1 MNFTKINSAL
11 ELKKKK
17 IFNEKFLLS
26 FTTGILLSL
35 SFPPLKTG
43 FFATVGFVPLLFLID
58 KIENYKQLFLY
69 SYLSFFF
76 FNLFTLYWVGGWSK
90 EADPF
95 LMVGCVLLILFHPI
109 LFFLPI
115 WFYMFVKR
123 KIGGKVHLFIFPFV
137 YVLFEY
143 FRSITELAFP
153 WLTLG
158 NTQTYFIE
166 KIQFIEF
173 TGVYGLSFLILVVN
187 VLFYLAIKEIFAH
200 KKILSKNVLIY
211 LLSGILIY
219 IAPDFYGMFVLKN
232 SEKSSSK
239 ILKVGLIQPDLN
251 PWLKWEGTLGEQLE
265 LYMGMTKEIIK
276 ADPDVELVV
285 YPETAITYY
294 FLLSPYRY
302 YFNWFKSWI
311 DSLNVAILTGFPDA
325 KFYDNPSDAP
335 PSSHLIKETGQRYD
349 AFNAMGLFL
358 PNSNRIQKHAK
369 MILVP
374 FGERLP
380 YADTFHFLIEP
391 LQWGVGISNWAKG
404 KDTTVFEMRRRNGEL
419 VKFSGVVCYESI
431 YPSLVREFVKRDAQF
446 LVVITNDSW
455 YGNTSGPYQHFQY
468 SILRAVENRRS
479 IVRCANGGISGF
491 IDPYGRVQKKTKFHE
506 RTQIADAIKL
516 NDEKTFYTKH
526 GDIIVYISF
535 YLTIFV
541 FAFAIFKNFKQRRVA
556 K

>member
-1 MNFTKINSAL
+1 MR
-11 ELKKKK
+11 KK

-26 FTTGILLSL
+26 FASGALLSL
-35 SFPPLKTG
+35 SFPPLTTG
-43 FFATVGFVPLLFLID
+43 FFATVGFVPLLFLVD
-58 KIENYKQLFLY
+58 KVESYKQLFRY
-69 SYLSFFF
+69 SYLAFFF

-95 LMVGCVLLILFHPI
+95 LMVGCVLLILVHPV
-109 LFFLPI
+109 LFFLPM
-115 WFYMFVKR
+115 WFYMFVK
-123 KIGGKVHLFIFPFV
+123 KNFGGKIHLIVFPFA
-137 YVLFEY
+137 YTLFEY
-143 FRSITELAFP
+143 FRSTTELAFP

-158 NTQTYFIE
+158 NTQTYYLE

-187 VLFYLAIKEIFAH
+187 VLLYLGIKEILKQRDF
-200 KKILSKNVLIY
+200 LSKTALRYFFVGVLIY
-211 LLSGILIY
+211 IVPDIY
-219 IAPDFYGMFVLKN
+219 GLYVLK
-232 SEKSSSK
+232 KSSDVSFK
-239 ILKVGLIQPDLN
+239 EMKVGLIQPDIN
-251 PWLKWEGTLGEQLE
+251 PWLKWEGTLAEQLE
-265 LYMGMTKEIIK
+265 LYMGMTKKIINEH
-276 ADPDVELVV
+276 PDVELVV

-302 YFNWFKSWI
+302 YFNWFKNQI

-325 KFYDNPSDAP
+325 KFYDDPSQAP

-349 AFNAMGLFL
+349 AFNSMGLFL
-358 PNSNRIQKHAK
+358 PKSDKIQKYAK

-404 KDTTVFEMRRRNGEL
+404 KDTTVFEMERRNGEI
-419 VKFSGVVCYESI
+419 VKFSGGVCYESI
-431 YPSLVREFVKRDAQF
+431 YPSLIREFVKRGAQF

-491 IDPYGRVQKKTKFHE
+491 IDPYGRVQIKTRFNE
-506 RTQIADAIKL
+506 RTQIADVVKI
-516 NDEKTFYTKH
+516 NDEKTFYTKY
-526 GDIIVYISF
+526 GDIIIYISGF
-535 YLTIFV
+535 AVFIVFVLTL
-541 FAFAIFKNFKQRRVA
+541 FKKFKT
-556 K
+556 KSSP

>member
-1 MNFTKINSAL
+1 MKNPDSRA
-11 ELKKKK
+11 
-17 IFNEKFLLS
+17 KFLLS
-26 FTTGILLSL
+26 FASGVLLSL

-43 FFATVGFVPLLFLID
+43 FFATTGFVPLLFLID
-58 KIENYKQLFLY
+58 KVKNYRELFRY
-69 SYLSFFF
+69 SYIAFFF

-95 LMVGCVLLILFHPI
+95 LMVGCVLLILVHPV
-109 LFFLPI
+109 LFLLPM
-115 WFYMFVKR
+115 WFYMFVK
-123 KIGGKVHLFIFPFV
+123 KNAPGKLHLFVFPFV
-137 YVLFEY
+137 FVLFEY
-143 FRSITELAFP
+143 FRSTTELAFP

-158 NTQTYFIE
+158 NTQTYYLA

-187 VLFYLAIKEIFAH
+187 VLFYLSLKKTFEERKIFSSRSLKYIA
-200 KKILSKNVLIY
+200 LGVLIY
-211 LLSGILIY
+211 IL
-219 IAPDFYGMFVLKN
+219 PDFYGFYVLKN
-232 SEKSSSK
+232 ADEKFFK
-239 ILKVGLIQPDLN
+239 EMKVGLIQPDIN
-251 PWLKWEGTLGEQLE
+251 PWLKWEGTLSDQIN
-265 LYMGMTKEIIK
+265 LYIGMTKKIVVEN
-276 ADPDVELVV
+276 PDVELVV

-302 YFNWFKSWI
+302 FFNWFKSEI

-325 KFYDNPSDAP
+325 KFYDDPSKAP

-358 PNSNRIQKHAK
+358 PKDNRVQKYAK
-369 MILVP
+369 IILVP

-404 KDTTVFEMRRRNGEL
+404 KDTTVFEMRRRNGEV

-431 YPSLVREFVKRDAQF
+431 YPSFVREFVKKGAEF

-479 IVRCANGGISGF
+479 ILRCANGGISGF
-491 IDPYGRVQKKTKFHE
+491 IDPYGRVKKKTKFHE
-506 RTQIADAIKL
+506 KTQIADVIKL
-516 NDEKTFYTKH
+516 NSKKTLYTMY
-526 GDIIVYISF
+526 GDLIVYIS
-535 YLTIFV
+535 LLIFV
-541 FAFAIFKNFKQRRVA
+541 FAFSFTIYRKFQNKKGLRDENAKQA
-556 K
+556 

>member
-1 MNFTKINSAL
+1 ML
-11 ELKKKK
+11 RKK

-26 FTTGILLSL
+26 FASGALLSL
-35 SFPPLKTG
+35 SFPPLTTG
-43 FFATVGFVPLLFLID
+43 FFATVGFVPLLFLVD
-58 KIENYKQLFLY
+58 KVESYKQLFRY
-69 SYLSFFF
+69 SYLAFFF

-95 LMVGCVLLILFHPI
+95 LMVGCVLLILVHPV
-109 LFFLPI
+109 LFFLPM
-115 WFYMFVKR
+115 WFYMFVK
-123 KIGGKVHLFIFPFV
+123 KNFGGKIHLIVFPFA
-137 YVLFEY
+137 YTLFEY
-143 FRSITELAFP
+143 FRSTTELAFP

-158 NTQTYFIE
+158 NTQTYYLE

-187 VLFYLAIKEIFAH
+187 VLLYLGIKEILKQRDF
-200 KKILSKNVLIY
+200 LSKTALRYFFVGVLIY
-211 LLSGILIY
+211 IVPDIY
-219 IAPDFYGMFVLKN
+219 GLYVLK
-232 SEKSSSK
+232 KSSDVSFK
-239 ILKVGLIQPDLN
+239 EMKVGLIQPDIN
-251 PWLKWEGTLGEQLE
+251 PWLKWEGTLAEQLE
-265 LYMGMTKEIIK
+265 LYMGMTKKIINEH
-276 ADPDVELVV
+276 PDVELVV

-302 YFNWFKSWI
+302 YFNWFKNQI

-325 KFYDNPSDAP
+325 KFYDDPSQAP

-349 AFNAMGLFL
+349 AFNSMGLFL
-358 PNSNRIQKHAK
+358 PKSDKIQKYAK

-404 KDTTVFEMRRRNGEL
+404 KDTTVFEMERRNGEI
-419 VKFSGVVCYESI
+419 VKFSGGVCYESI
-431 YPSLVREFVKRDAQF
+431 YPSLIREFVKRGAQF

-491 IDPYGRVQKKTKFHE
+491 IDPYGRVQIKTRFNE
-506 RTQIADAIKL
+506 RTQIADVVKI
-516 NDEKTFYTKH
+516 NDEKTFYTKY
-526 GDIIVYISF
+526 GDIIIYISGF
-535 YLTIFV
+535 AVFIVFVLTL
-541 FAFAIFKNFKQRRVA
+541 FKKFKT
-556 K
+556 KSSP

>member
-1 MNFTKINSAL
+1 MNFTKTKSRKN
-11 ELKKKK
+11 LKKPDS
-17 IFNEKFLLS
+17 FAKFLLS
-26 FTTGILLSL
+26 FASGVLLSL

-43 FFATVGFVPLLFLID
+43 FFATAGFVPLLFLID
-58 KIENYKQLFLY
+58 RVKNYRELFRY
-69 SYLSFFF
+69 SYIAFFF

-95 LMVGCVLLILFHPI
+95 LMVGCVLLILVHPV
-109 LFFLPI
+109 LFFLPM
-115 WFYMFVKR
+115 WFYMFVK
-123 KIGGKVHLFIFPFV
+123 KNVSGKFHLLIFPFV
-137 YVLFEY
+137 FVLFEY
-143 FRSITELAFP
+143 FRSTTELAFP

-158 NTQTYFIE
+158 NTQTYYLA

-187 VLFYLAIKEIFAH
+187 VLFYLSL
-200 KKILSKNVLIY
+200 KKIFEEKKIFSKRSLKYFALGVLIY
-211 LLSGILIY
+211 IL
-219 IAPDFYGMFVLKN
+219 PDFYGFYVLKN
-232 SEKSSSK
+232 ADEKFFKQMK
-239 ILKVGLIQPDLN
+239 IGLIQPDIN
-251 PWLKWEGTLGEQLE
+251 PWLKWEGTLSDQIN
-265 LYMGMTKEIIK
+265 LYMGMTKKLVAEN
-276 ADPDVELVV
+276 PDVELVV

-302 YFNWFKSWI
+302 YFNWFKSEV

-325 KFYDNPSDAP
+325 KFYDDPSQAP

-358 PNSNRIQKHAK
+358 PKNDKIQKYAK
-369 MILVP
+369 IILVP

-391 LQWGVGISNWAKG
+391 LQWGVGISSWAKG
-404 KDTTVFEMRRRNGEL
+404 KDTTIFEMKRKNGDV

-431 YPSLVREFVKRDAQF
+431 YPSFVRQFVKKGAEF
-446 LVVITNDSW
+446 LAVITNDSW

-506 RTQIADAIKL
+506 KTQIADVVKL
-516 NDEKTFYTKH
+516 NSEKTFYTMY
-526 GDIIVYISF
+526 GDLLVYISF
-535 YLTIFV
+535 LVFV
-541 FAFAIFKNFKQRRVA
+541 FAFVLAVYKKFQNKRDL
-556 K
+556 

>member
-1 MNFTKINSAL
+1 LNFTKTKSRKN
-11 ELKKKK
+11 LKKPDS
-17 IFNEKFLLS
+17 FAKFLLS
-26 FTTGILLSL
+26 FASGVLLSL

-43 FFATVGFVPLLFLID
+43 FFATAGFVPLLFLID
-58 KIENYKQLFLY
+58 RVKNYRELFRY
-69 SYLSFFF
+69 SYIAFFF

-95 LMVGCVLLILFHPI
+95 LMVGCVLLILVHPV
-109 LFFLPI
+109 LFFLPM
-115 WFYMFVKR
+115 WFYMFVK
-123 KIGGKVHLFIFPFV
+123 KNVSGKFHLLIFPFV
-137 YVLFEY
+137 FVLFEY
-143 FRSITELAFP
+143 FRSTTELAFP

-158 NTQTYFIE
+158 NTQTYYLA

-187 VLFYLAIKEIFAH
+187 VLFYLSL
-200 KKILSKNVLIY
+200 KKIFEEKKIFSQRSLKYFALGVLIY
-211 LLSGILIY
+211 IL
-219 IAPDFYGMFVLKN
+219 PDFYGFYVLKN
-232 SEKSSSK
+232 ADEKFFKQMK
-239 ILKVGLIQPDLN
+239 IGLIQPDIN
-251 PWLKWEGTLGEQLE
+251 PWLKWEGTLSDQIN
-265 LYMGMTKEIIK
+265 LYMGMTKKLVAEN
-276 ADPDVELVV
+276 PDVELVV

-302 YFNWFKSWI
+302 YFNWFKSEV

-325 KFYDNPSDAP
+325 KFYDDPSQAP

-358 PNSNRIQKHAK
+358 PKNDKIQKYAK
-369 MILVP
+369 IILVP

-391 LQWGVGISNWAKG
+391 LQWGVGISSWAKG
-404 KDTTVFEMRRRNGEL
+404 KDTTIFEMKRKNGDV

-431 YPSLVREFVKRDAQF
+431 YPSFVRQFVKKGAEF
-446 LVVITNDSW
+446 LAVITNDSW

-506 RTQIADAIKL
+506 KTQIADVVKL
-516 NDEKTFYTKH
+516 NSEKTFYTMY
-526 GDIIVYISF
+526 GDLLVYISF
-535 YLTIFV
+535 LVFV
-541 FAFAIFKNFKQRRVA
+541 FAFVLAVYKKFQNKRDL
-556 K
+556 

>member
-1 MNFTKINSAL
+1 MAL
-11 ELKKKK
+11 ELKKGK
-17 IFNEKFLLS
+17 IFDERFLLAFS
-26 FTTGILLSL
+26 TGVLLSL
-35 SFPPLKTG
+35 SFPPLKSG

-58 KIENYKQLFLY
+58 KLKNYKQLFLY

-95 LMVGCVLLILFHPI
+95 LMVGCVLLILFHPV
-109 LFFLPI
+109 LFFLPM

-123 KIGGKVHLFIFPFV
+123 NIGGVVNLVAFPFA
-137 YVLFEY
+137 YTLFEY
-143 FRSITELAFP
+143 FRSKTELAFP

-187 VLFYLAIKEIFAH
+187 VIFYLAIKEILSQG
-200 KKILSKNVLIY
+200 KIFSKRASLY
-211 LLSGILIY
+211 FLLAILIY
-219 IAPDFYGMFVLKN
+219 IAPDFYGASVLK
-232 SEKSSSK
+232 KSNNFSYK
-239 ILKVGLIQPDLN
+239 EIKVGLIQPDIN
-251 PWLKWEGTLGEQLE
+251 PWLKWEGTLAEQLE
-265 LYMGMTKEIIK
+265 LYMGMTRKIIQTN
-276 ADPDVELVV
+276 PDVELIV

-302 YFNWFKSWI
+302 YFNWFKSWV
-311 DSLNVAILTGFPDA
+311 DSLGIAILTGFPDA

-358 PNSNRIQKHAK
+358 PNSDKIQKYAK
-369 MILVP
+369 IILVP

-404 KDTTVFEMRRRNGEL
+404 KDTTIFEMKRKNGE
-419 VKFSGVVCYESI
+419 VIKFSGVVCYESI
-431 YPSLVREFVKRDAQF
+431 YPSFVREFVKRGAQF

-479 IVRCANGGISGF
+479 IVRCANGGVSGL

-506 RTQIADAIKL
+506 KTQIADIVKL
-516 NDEKTFYTKH
+516 NDEETFYTKH
-526 GDIIVYISF
+526 GDVIVYISF
-535 YLTIFV
+535 YLTIFTFV
-541 FAFAIFKNFKQRRVA
+541 FAVFKNFKQKMA
-556 K
+556 KK

>member
-1 MNFTKINSAL
+1 MNFTKTKSRKN
-11 ELKKKK
+11 LKKPDS
-17 IFNEKFLLS
+17 FAKFLLS
-26 FTTGILLSL
+26 FASGVLLSL

-43 FFATVGFVPLLFLID
+43 FFATAGFVPLLFLID
-58 KIENYKQLFLY
+58 RVKNYRELFRY
-69 SYLSFFF
+69 SYIAFFF

-95 LMVGCVLLILFHPI
+95 LMVGCVLLILVHPV
-109 LFFLPI
+109 LFFLPM
-115 WFYMFVKR
+115 WFYMFVK
-123 KIGGKVHLFIFPFV
+123 KNVSGKFHLLIFPFV
-137 YVLFEY
+137 FVLFEY
-143 FRSITELAFP
+143 FRSTTELAFP

-158 NTQTYFIE
+158 NTQTYYLA

-187 VLFYLAIKEIFAH
+187 VLFYLSL
-200 KKILSKNVLIY
+200 KKIFEEKKIFSQRSLKYFALGVLIY
-211 LLSGILIY
+211 IL
-219 IAPDFYGMFVLKN
+219 PDFYGFYVLKN
-232 SEKSSSK
+232 ADEKFFKQMK
-239 ILKVGLIQPDLN
+239 IGLIQPDIN
-251 PWLKWEGTLGEQLE
+251 PWLKWEGTLSDQIN
-265 LYMGMTKEIIK
+265 LYMGMTKKLVAEN
-276 ADPDVELVV
+276 PDVELVV

-302 YFNWFKSWI
+302 YFNWFKSEV

-325 KFYDNPSDAP
+325 KFYDDPSQAP

-358 PNSNRIQKHAK
+358 PKNDKIQKYAK
-369 MILVP
+369 IILVP

-391 LQWGVGISNWAKG
+391 LQWGVGISSWAKG
-404 KDTTVFEMRRRNGEL
+404 KDTTIFEMKRKNGDV

-431 YPSLVREFVKRDAQF
+431 YPSFVRQFVKKGAEF
-446 LVVITNDSW
+446 LAVITNDSW

-506 RTQIADAIKL
+506 KTQIADVVKL
-516 NDEKTFYTKH
+516 NSEKTFYTMY
-526 GDIIVYISF
+526 GDLLVYISF
-535 YLTIFV
+535 LVFV
-541 FAFAIFKNFKQRRVA
+541 FAFVLAVYKKFQNKRDL
-556 K
+556 

>member
-1 MNFTKINSAL
+1 M
-11 ELKKKK
+11 KKGK
-17 IFNEKFLLS
+17 IFDERFLLAFS
-26 FTTGILLSL
+26 TGVLLSL
-35 SFPPLKTG
+35 SFPPLKSG

-58 KIENYKQLFLY
+58 KLKNYKQLFLY

-95 LMVGCVLLILFHPI
+95 LMVGCVLLILFHPV
-109 LFFLPI
+109 LFFLPM

-123 KIGGKVHLFIFPFV
+123 NIGGVVNLVAFPFA
-137 YVLFEY
+137 YTLFEY
-143 FRSITELAFP
+143 FRSKTELAFP

-187 VLFYLAIKEIFAH
+187 VIFYLAIKEILSQG
-200 KKILSKNVLIY
+200 KIFSKRASLY
-211 LLSGILIY
+211 FLLAILIY
-219 IAPDFYGMFVLKN
+219 IAPDFYGASVLK
-232 SEKSSSK
+232 KSNNFSYK
-239 ILKVGLIQPDLN
+239 EIKVGLIQPDIN
-251 PWLKWEGTLGEQLE
+251 PWLKWEGTLAEQLE
-265 LYMGMTKEIIK
+265 LYMGMTRKIIQTN
-276 ADPDVELVV
+276 PDVELIV

-302 YFNWFKSWI
+302 YFNWFKSWV
-311 DSLNVAILTGFPDA
+311 DSLGIAILTGFPDA

-358 PNSNRIQKHAK
+358 PNSDKIQKYAK
-369 MILVP
+369 IILVP

-404 KDTTVFEMRRRNGEL
+404 KDTTIFEMKRKNGE
-419 VKFSGVVCYESI
+419 VIKFSGVVCYESI
-431 YPSLVREFVKRDAQF
+431 YPSFVREFVKRGAQF

-479 IVRCANGGISGF
+479 IVRCANGGVSGL

-506 RTQIADAIKL
+506 KTQIADIVKL
-516 NDEKTFYTKH
+516 NDEETFYTKH
-526 GDIIVYISF
+526 GDVIVYISF
-535 YLTIFV
+535 YLTIFTFV
-541 FAFAIFKNFKQRRVA
+541 FAVFKNFKQKMA
-556 K
+556 KK

>member
-1 MNFTKINSAL
+1 MAL
-11 ELKKKK
+11 ELKKGK
-17 IFNEKFLLS
+17 IFDERFLLAFS
-26 FTTGILLSL
+26 TGVLLSL
-35 SFPPLKTG
+35 SFPPLKSG

-58 KIENYKQLFLY
+58 KLKNYKQLFLY

-95 LMVGCVLLILFHPI
+95 LMVGCVLLILFHPV
-109 LFFLPI
+109 LFFLPM

-123 KIGGKVHLFIFPFV
+123 NIGDVVNLVVFPFA
-137 YVLFEY
+137 YALFEY
-143 FRSITELAFP
+143 FRSKTELAFP

-187 VLFYLAIKEIFAH
+187 VIFYLAIKEILSQG
-200 KKILSKNVLIY
+200 KIFSKRASLY
-211 LLSGILIY
+211 FLLAILIY
-219 IAPDFYGMFVLKN
+219 IAPDFYGASVLK
-232 SEKSSSK
+232 KSNNFSYK
-239 ILKVGLIQPDLN
+239 EIKVGLIQPDIN
-251 PWLKWEGTLGEQLE
+251 PWLKWEGTLAEQLE
-265 LYMGMTKEIIK
+265 LYMGMTRKIIQTN
-276 ADPDVELVV
+276 PDVELIV

-302 YFNWFKSWI
+302 YFNWFKSWV
-311 DSLNVAILTGFPDA
+311 DSLGIAILTGFPDA

-358 PNSNRIQKHAK
+358 PNSDKIQKYAK
-369 MILVP
+369 IILVP

-404 KDTTVFEMRRRNGEL
+404 KDTTIFEMKRKNGE
-419 VKFSGVVCYESI
+419 VIKFSGVVCYESI
-431 YPSLVREFVKRDAQF
+431 YPSFVREFVKRGAQF

-479 IVRCANGGISGF
+479 IVRCANGGVSGL

-506 RTQIADAIKL
+506 KTQIADIVKL
-516 NDEKTFYTKH
+516 NDEETFYTKH
-526 GDIIVYISF
+526 GDVIVYISF
-535 YLTIFV
+535 YLTIFTFV
-541 FAFAIFKNFKQRRVA
+541 FAVFKNFKQKMA
-556 K
+556 KK

>member
-1 MNFTKINSAL
+1 M
-11 ELKKKK
+11 KKPDS
-17 IFNEKFLLS
+17 FAKFLLS
-26 FTTGILLSL
+26 FASGVLLSL

-43 FFATVGFVPLLFLID
+43 FFATAGFVPLLFLID
-58 KIENYKQLFLY
+58 RVKNYRELFRY
-69 SYLSFFF
+69 SYIAFFF

-95 LMVGCVLLILFHPI
+95 LMVGCVLLILVHPV
-109 LFFLPI
+109 LFFLPM
-115 WFYMFVKR
+115 WFYMFVK
-123 KIGGKVHLFIFPFV
+123 KNVSGKFHLLIFPFV
-137 YVLFEY
+137 FVLFEY
-143 FRSITELAFP
+143 FRSTTELAFP

-158 NTQTYFIE
+158 NTQTYYLA

-187 VLFYLAIKEIFAH
+187 VLFYLSL
-200 KKILSKNVLIY
+200 KKIFEEKKIFSQRSLKYFALGVLIY
-211 LLSGILIY
+211 IL
-219 IAPDFYGMFVLKN
+219 PDFYGFYVLKN
-232 SEKSSSK
+232 ADEKFFKQMK
-239 ILKVGLIQPDLN
+239 IGLIQPDIN
-251 PWLKWEGTLGEQLE
+251 PWLKWEGTLSDQIN
-265 LYMGMTKEIIK
+265 LYMGMTKKLVAEN
-276 ADPDVELVV
+276 PDVELVV

-302 YFNWFKSWI
+302 YFNWFKSEV

-325 KFYDNPSDAP
+325 KFYDDPSQAP

-358 PNSNRIQKHAK
+358 PKNDKIQKYAK
-369 MILVP
+369 IILVP

-391 LQWGVGISNWAKG
+391 LQWGVGISSWAKG
-404 KDTTVFEMRRRNGEL
+404 KDTTIFEMKRKNGDV

-431 YPSLVREFVKRDAQF
+431 YPSFVRQFVKKGAEF
-446 LVVITNDSW
+446 LAVITNDSW

-506 RTQIADAIKL
+506 KTQIADVVKL
-516 NDEKTFYTKH
+516 NSEKTFYTMY
-526 GDIIVYISF
+526 GDLLVYISF
-535 YLTIFV
+535 LVFV
-541 FAFAIFKNFKQRRVA
+541 FAFVLAVYKKFQNKRDL
-556 K
+556 

>member
-1 MNFTKINSAL
+1 MR
-11 ELKKKK
+11 KK

-26 FTTGILLSL
+26 FASGALLSL
-35 SFPPLKTG
+35 SFPPLTTG
-43 FFATVGFVPLLFLID
+43 FFATVGFVPLLFLVD
-58 KIENYKQLFLY
+58 KVESYKQLFRY
-69 SYLSFFF
+69 SYLAFFF
-76 FNLFTLYWVGGWSK
+76 FNLFTLYWVGGWSR

-95 LMVGCVLLILFHPI
+95 LMVGCVLLILVHPV
-109 LFFLPI
+109 LFFLPM
-115 WFYMFVKR
+115 WFYMFVK
-123 KIGGKVHLFIFPFV
+123 KNFGGKIHLIVFPFA
-137 YVLFEY
+137 YTLFEY
-143 FRSITELAFP
+143 FRSTTELAFP

-158 NTQTYFIE
+158 NTQTYYLE

-187 VLFYLAIKEIFAH
+187 VLLYLGIKEILKQRDF
-200 KKILSKNVLIY
+200 LSKTALRYFFVGVLIY
-211 LLSGILIY
+211 IVPDIY
-219 IAPDFYGMFVLKN
+219 GLYVLK
-232 SEKSSSK
+232 KSSDVSFK
-239 ILKVGLIQPDLN
+239 EMKVGLIQPDIN
-251 PWLKWEGTLGEQLE
+251 PWLKWEGTLAEQLE
-265 LYMGMTKEIIK
+265 LYMGMTKKIINEH
-276 ADPDVELVV
+276 PDVELVV

-302 YFNWFKSWI
+302 YFNWFKNQI

-325 KFYDNPSDAP
+325 KFYDDPSQAP

-349 AFNAMGLFL
+349 AFNSMGLFL
-358 PNSNRIQKHAK
+358 PKSDKIQKYAK

-404 KDTTVFEMRRRNGEL
+404 KDTTVFEMERRNGEI
-419 VKFSGVVCYESI
+419 VKFSGGVCYESI
-431 YPSLVREFVKRDAQF
+431 YPSLIREFVKRGAQF

-491 IDPYGRVQKKTKFHE
+491 IDPYGRVQIKTRFNE
-506 RTQIADAIKL
+506 RTQIADVVKI
-516 NDEKTFYTKH
+516 NDEKTFYTKY
-526 GDIIVYISF
+526 GDIIIYISGF
-535 YLTIFV
+535 AVFIVFVLTL
-541 FAFAIFKNFKQRRVA
+541 FKKFKT
-556 K
+556 KSSP

>member
-1 MNFTKINSAL
+1 M
-11 ELKKKK
+11 LKKAD
-17 IFNEKFLLS
+17 KFLLS
-26 FTTGILLSL
+26 FATGVFLSL
-35 SFPPLKTG
+35 SFPPLKLG
-43 FFATVGFVPLLFLID
+43 FFATVGFVPLLFLVD
-58 KIENYKQLFLY
+58 KLQNYKQLFRY
-69 SYLSFFF
+69 SYLAFFF

-95 LMVGCVLLILFHPI
+95 LMVGCVLLILVHPV
-109 LFFLPI
+109 LFFLPM

-123 KIGGKVHLFIFPFV
+123 NVGGNFHLFIFPFV
-137 YVLFEY
+137 FVLFEY
-143 FRSITELAFP
+143 FRSITEFAFP

-187 VLFYLAIKEIFAH
+187 VLFYISLKKIFSASSLKYLALAIF
-200 KKILSKNVLIY
+200 
-211 LLSGILIY
+211 IY
-219 IAPDFYGMFVLKN
+219 ILPDLYGFYVLKN
-232 SEKSSSK
+232 ADERSFDKK
-239 ILKVGLIQPDLN
+239 IKVGLIQPDIN
-251 PWLKWEGTLGEQLE
+251 PWLKWEGTLADQIN
-265 LYMGMTKEIIK
+265 LYIGMTRKVVDE
-276 ADPDVELVV
+276 APDVELVV

-302 YFNWFKSWI
+302 YLNWFKSEI
-311 DSLNVAILTGFPDA
+311 DKLNVAVLTGFPDA
-325 KFYDNPSDAP
+325 KFYDDASKAP

-349 AFNAMGLFL
+349 AFNSMGLFV
-358 PNSNRIQKHAK
+358 PNSDRVQKYAK

-380 YADTFHFLIEP
+380 YADTFHFLIKP
-391 LQWGVGISNWAKG
+391 LEWGVGISSWAKG
-404 KDTTVFEMRRRNGEL
+404 RDTTVFEMKTKHADTVR
-419 VKFSGVVCYESI
+419 FSGVICYESI
-431 YPSLVREFVKRDAQF
+431 YPGLVRQFVKKGAQF

-491 IDPYGRVQKKTKFHE
+491 IDPYGRVKKKTKFHE
-506 RTQIADAIKL
+506 KTQIADVIEL
-516 NDEKTFYTKH
+516 NDAKTFYTRY
-526 GDIIVYISF
+526 GDLIVYISF
-535 YLTIFV
+535 VVFVCGFVFTIFKK
-541 FAFAIFKNFKQRRVA
+541 FKTKARL

>member
-1 MNFTKINSAL
+1 
-11 ELKKKK
+11 
-17 IFNEKFLLS
+17 
-26 FTTGILLSL
+26 
-35 SFPPLKTG
+35 
-43 FFATVGFVPLLFLID
+43 
-58 KIENYKQLFLY
+58 
-69 SYLSFFF
+69 
-76 FNLFTLYWVGGWSK
+76 
-90 EADPF
+90 
-95 LMVGCVLLILFHPI
+95 
-109 LFFLPI
+109 
-115 WFYMFVKR
+115 
-123 KIGGKVHLFIFPFV
+123 
-137 YVLFEY
+137 
-143 FRSITELAFP
+143 
-153 WLTLG
+153 
-158 NTQTYFIE
+158 
-166 KIQFIEF
+166 
-173 TGVYGLSFLILVVN
+173 
-187 VLFYLAIKEIFAH
+187 
-200 KKILSKNVLIY
+200 
-211 LLSGILIY
+211 
-219 IAPDFYGMFVLKN
+219 
-232 SEKSSSK
+232 
-239 ILKVGLIQPDLN
+239 
-251 PWLKWEGTLGEQLE
+251 
-265 LYMGMTKEIIK
+265 
-276 ADPDVELVV
+276 
-285 YPETAITYY
+285 
-294 FLLSPYRY
+294 
-302 YFNWFKSWI
+302 
-311 DSLNVAILTGFPDA
+311 
-325 KFYDNPSDAP
+325 
-335 PSSHLIKETGQRYD
+335 
-349 AFNAMGLFL
+349 
-358 PNSNRIQKHAK
+358 

>member
-1 MNFTKINSAL
+1 M
-11 ELKKKK
+11 LKRK

-26 FTTGILLSL
+26 FASGVLLSL
-35 SFPPLKTG
+35 SFPPLTTG
-43 FFATVGFVPLLFLID
+43 FFATVGFVPLLFLVD
-58 KIENYKQLFLY
+58 KVENYKQLFRY
-69 SYLSFFF
+69 SYLAFFF

-95 LMVGCVLLILFHPI
+95 LMVGCVLLILVHPV
-109 LFFLPI
+109 LFFLPV
-115 WFYMFVKR
+115 WFYMFVK
-123 KIGGKVHLFIFPFV
+123 KNLGGKFHLIVFPFA
-137 YVLFEY
+137 YALFEY
-143 FRSITELAFP
+143 FRSTTELAFP

-158 NTQTYFIE
+158 NTQTYYLE

-187 VLFYLAIKEIFAH
+187 VLFYLGIKEILKQKSF
-200 KKILSKNVLIY
+200 LSKTALRYFFAGV
-211 LLSGILIY
+211 LIY
-219 IAPDFYGMFVLKN
+219 IAPDFYGLYVLER
-232 SEKSSSK
+232 SEDVSFKEM
-239 ILKVGLIQPDLN
+239 KVGLIQPDIN
-251 PWLKWEGTLGEQLE
+251 PWLKWEGTLAEQLE
-265 LYMGMTKEIIK
+265 LYMGMTKSIINEH
-276 ADPDVELVV
+276 PDVELVV

-302 YFNWFKSWI
+302 YFNWFKNQI

-325 KFYDNPSDAP
+325 KFYDDPSQAP

-349 AFNAMGLFL
+349 AFNSMGLFL
-358 PNSNRIQKHAK
+358 PKSDRIQKYAK

-404 KDTTVFEMRRRNGEL
+404 KDTTVFEMERKNGEI

-431 YPSLVREFVKRDAQF
+431 YPSLIREFVKRGAQF

-491 IDPYGRVQKKTKFHE
+491 IDPYGRVQIKTRFHE
-506 RTQIADAIKL
+506 KTQIASIVKL
-516 NDEKTFYTKH
+516 NDEKTFYTRH
-526 GDIIVYISF
+526 GDIIIYISVF
-535 YLTIFV
+535 VVFTAFV
-541 FAFAIFKNFKQRRVA
+541 FTLFRKFKTKSEL
-556 K
+556 

>member
-1 MNFTKINSAL
+1 M
-11 ELKKKK
+11 LKKA
-17 IFNEKFLLS
+17 EKFLLA
-26 FTTGILLSL
+26 FATGVFLSI
-35 SFPPLKTG
+35 SFPPLKFG

-58 KIENYKQLFLY
+58 RLENYKQLFRY
-69 SYLSFFF
+69 SYLAFFF

-95 LMVGCVLLILFHPI
+95 LMVGCVLLIIFHPV
-109 LFFLPI
+109 LFFLPM

-123 KIGGKVHLFIFPFV
+123 NIGGVFHLMIFPFV
-137 YVLFEY
+137 FVLFEY
-143 FRSITELAFP
+143 FRSVTELAFP

-158 NTQTYFIE
+158 NTQTYFLE

-187 VLFYLAIKEIFAH
+187 VLVYISLRKIFENRVIFSWKVLRYLAFAIF
-200 KKILSKNVLIY
+200 
-211 LLSGILIY
+211 IY
-219 IAPDFYGMFVLKN
+219 ILPDFYGFYVLKN
-232 SEKSSSK
+232 ADQKFQKK
-239 ILKVGLIQPDLN
+239 IKVGLIQPDLN
-251 PWLKWEGTLGEQLE
+251 PWLKWEGTLAQQLE
-265 LYMGMTKEIIK
+265 LYIGMTKKIIEEN
-276 ADPDVELVV
+276 PNVELVV

-302 YFNWFKSWI
+302 YFSWFKSEV
-311 DSLNVAILTGFPDA
+311 DKLNVAILTGFPDA
-325 KFYDNPSDAP
+325 KFYDDASKAP

-358 PNSNRIQKHAK
+358 PNENRVQKYAK

-404 KDTTVFEMRRRNGEL
+404 KDTTVFEMRTKKED
-419 VKFSGVVCYESI
+419 VIKFSGVVCYESI
-431 YPSLVREFVKRDAQF
+431 YPSFVREFVKRGAQF

-491 IDPYGRVQKKTKFHE
+491 IDPYGRVKKKTKFHE
-506 RTQIADAIKL
+506 KTQIADVIEL
-516 NDEKTFYTKH
+516 NDEKTFYTRH
-526 GDIIVYISF
+526 GDLLVYFSF
-535 YLTIFV
+535 AVFV
-541 FAFAIFKNFKQRRVA
+541 VSFGFTVLKKFTTKRS
-556 K
+556 

>member
-1 MNFTKINSAL
+1 MKTKSERNLKNSDSL
-11 ELKKKK
+11 S
-17 IFNEKFLLS
+17 KFLLS
-26 FTTGILLSL
+26 FASGVLLSL

-43 FFATVGFVPLLFLID
+43 FFATAGFVPLLFLID
-58 KIENYKQLFLY
+58 RVKNYKELFRY
-69 SYLSFFF
+69 SYIAFFF

-95 LMVGCVLLILFHPI
+95 LMVGCVLLILVHPV
-109 LFFLPI
+109 LFFLPM
-115 WFYMFVKR
+115 WFYMFVK
-123 KIGGKVHLFIFPFV
+123 KNVSGKFHLLIFPFV
-137 YVLFEY
+137 FVLFEY
-143 FRSITELAFP
+143 FRSTTELAFP

-158 NTQTYFIE
+158 NTQTYYLA
-166 KIQFIEF
+166 KIQFVEF

-187 VLFYLAIKEIFAH
+187 VLFYLSL
-200 KKILSKNVLIY
+200 KKIFEEKKVFSQRSLKYLALGVLIY
-211 LLSGILIY
+211 IL
-219 IAPDFYGMFVLKN
+219 PDFYGFYVLKN
-232 SEKSSSK
+232 ADEKFFKQMK
-239 ILKVGLIQPDLN
+239 IGLIQPDIN
-251 PWLKWEGTLGEQLE
+251 PWLKWEGTLSDQIN
-265 LYMGMTKEIIK
+265 LYMGMTKKIVAEN
-276 ADPDVELVV
+276 PDVELVV

-302 YFNWFKSWI
+302 YFDWFKSEI

-325 KFYDNPSDAP
+325 KFYDDPSQAP

-358 PNSNRIQKHAK
+358 PKNDKIQKYAK
-369 MILVP
+369 IILVP

-391 LQWGVGISNWAKG
+391 LQWGVGISSWAKG
-404 KDTTVFEMRRRNGEL
+404 KDTTIFEMRRKNGDV

-431 YPSLVREFVKRDAQF
+431 YPSFVRQFVKKGAEF
-446 LVVITNDSW
+446 LAVITNDSW

-506 RTQIADAIKL
+506 KTQIADVVKL
-516 NDEKTFYTKH
+516 NDEKTFYTMY
-526 GDIIVYISF
+526 GDLLVYLSF
-535 YLTIFV
+535 LIFV
-541 FAFAIFKNFKQRRVA
+541 FAFVLAVYKKFQNKKGL
-556 K
+556 

>member
-1 MNFTKINSAL
+1 MLRKV
-11 ELKKKK
+11 
-17 IFNEKFLLS
+17 EKFLLA
-26 FTTGILLSL
+26 FATGVFLSI
-35 SFPPLKTG
+35 SFPPLKFG

-58 KIENYKQLFLY
+58 KLENYKQLFRY
-69 SYLSFFF
+69 SYLAFFF

-95 LMVGCVLLILFHPI
+95 LMVGCVLLILFYPV
-109 LFFLPI
+109 LFFLPM
-115 WFYMFVKR
+115 WFYMFVR
-123 KIGGKVHLFIFPFV
+123 RNIGGGFHLVIFPFV
-137 YVLFEY
+137 FVLFEY

-158 NTQTYFIE
+158 NTQTYFLE

-187 VLFYLAIKEIFAH
+187 VLVYISIRKIFENRV
-200 KKILSKNVLIY
+200 IFSWNVLKY
-211 LLSGILIY
+211 LVFAIFIY
-219 IAPDFYGMFVLKN
+219 ILPDFYGFYVLKN
-232 SEKSSSK
+232 ADKK
-239 ILKVGLIQPDLN
+239 VKGTIKVGLIQPDIN
-251 PWLKWEGTLGEQLE
+251 PWLKWEGTLAEQLE
-265 LYMGMTKEIIK
+265 LYMGMTKKIIEEN
-276 ADPDVELVV
+276 PDVELIV

-294 FLLSPYRY
+294 FLLSQYRY
-302 YFNWFKSWI
+302 YFNWFKSEI
-311 DSLNVAILTGFPDA
+311 DKLNVAILTGFPDA
-325 KFYDNPSDAP
+325 KFYDDTSKAP

-358 PNSNRIQKHAK
+358 PNDNRVQKYAK

-404 KDTTVFEMRRRNGEL
+404 KDTTVFEMKTKSSD
-419 VKFSGVVCYESI
+419 VIKFSGVVCYESI
-431 YPSLVREFVKRDAQF
+431 YPTFVREFVKRGAQF

-468 SILRAVENRRS
+468 SILRAIENRRS

-491 IDPYGRVQKKTKFHE
+491 IDPYGRVKKKTKFHE
-506 RTQIADAIKL
+506 KTQIADVIEL
-516 NDEKTFYTKH
+516 NDEKTFYARH
-526 GDIIVYISF
+526 DDLIVYVAFAVFVISF
-535 YLTIFV
+535 SSAVLKK
-541 FAFAIFKNFKQRRVA
+541 FKTKRRQ
-556 K
+556 